1 MAAMTVHPVFAAKP
15 PPFRQ
20 ENSSGSFVDHFNS
33 SKMFLGQYSNCSN
46 IFFKLADTLH
56 LQNVAS
62 HKTLQSMDISIAN
75 TLSTQML
82 NRLEKVAAIV
92 HANNAWA
99 STSTYRV
106 FPRTSAV
113 PEQDKVL
120 TDLAELKDD
129 IQNYYTR
136 RSKGDFEPTIKY
148 ENGSPTEAIAIIELY
163 FRKYPTFD
171 VADVRNLKLYQEMS
185 DEVFHTSCARI
196 APYLIATYP
205 EVPKLQQSDALGML
219 ILIQEL
225 HDDRLRYERQ
235 SEEAFRHQSQ
245 NLRE

>member
-20 ENSSGSFVDHFNS
+20 DNSSGSFVDHFNS
-33 SKMFLGQYSNCSN
+33 SKMFLGQYSNGSN
-46 IFFKLADTLH
+46 IFFKLAETLH

-62 HKTLQSMDISIAN
+62 HKTLQSMDISIVN
-75 TLSTQML
+75 SLTTQML

-120 TDLAELKDD
+120 TDLAELKHD
-129 IQNYYTR
+129 ITR
-136 RSKGDFEPTIKY
+136 IPTAPTPSPPPSLWGFKTFKSKSAFPKSKITLFTGFLTLYRCRAHKISHKPQCTI
-148 ENGSPTEAIAIIELY
+148 
-163 FRKYPTFD
+163 
-171 VADVRNLKLYQEMS
+171 
-185 DEVFHTSCARI
+185 
-196 APYLIATYP
+196 
-205 EVPKLQQSDALGML
+205 ALRDSWC
-219 ILIQEL
+219 
-225 HDDRLRYERQ
+225 H
-235 SEEAFRHQSQ
+235 RHS
-245 NLRE
+245 

>member
-1 MAAMTVHPVFAAKP
+1 MAAMTVHPVFAPKP
-15 PPFRQ
+15 QPFRQ
-20 ENSSGSFVDHFNS
+20 DNSSGSFLDHFHS
-33 SKMFLGQYSNCSN
+33 SKLFLGQYSNCSN
-46 IFFKLADTLH
+46 IFFKLAETLH
-56 LQNVAS
+56 LQNVAR
-62 HKTLQSMDISIAN
+62 HQRLHNMDISIVN
-75 TLSTQML
+75 SLTTQML

-106 FPRTSAV
+106 VPRTSAV

-171 VADVRNLKLYQEMS
+171 VADVRNLKLYQENHM
-185 DEVFHTSCARI
+185 
-196 APYLIATYP
+196 
-205 EVPKLQQSDALGML
+205 
-219 ILIQEL
+219 
-225 HDDRLRYERQ
+225 
-235 SEEAFRHQSQ
+235 
-245 NLRE
+245 